1 MSRKHL
7 DLTDRCIIEK
17 GLALEHSFREIALSL
32 NCSPSTVMREV
43 RNNRV
48 FITSSKTKCA
58 NFGECL
64 KRKICGNPTCF
75 NPCKTCREYD
85 CHAICKD
92 FKPFHCSRL
101 DNDPYVCN
109 SCENRGLCPK
119 EHAVYS
125 AHKADAK
132 SRERLS
138 DARRTLHTPQKK

>member
-58 NFGECL
+58 NFGDCL

-75 NPCKTCREYD
+75 NPCKTFREYD